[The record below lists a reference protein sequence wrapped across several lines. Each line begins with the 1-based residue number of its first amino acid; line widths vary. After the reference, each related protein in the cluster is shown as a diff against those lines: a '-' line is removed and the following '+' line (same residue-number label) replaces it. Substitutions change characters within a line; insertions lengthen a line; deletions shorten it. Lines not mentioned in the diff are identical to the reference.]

1 MADINGYKLK
11 GELRTTN
18 SGFSRWGF
26 AEKNGKD
33 VFIKEL
39 IDPVYPVHEELLSA
53 EAVRRKK
60 EICRVFEDR
69 WRTIFEMVNEC
80 SDGNLVHI
88 EDFFRYE
95 SHYYIIMEKIDAVPA
110 EEVLTLRV
118 EDRERIC
125 RVLVHALGGLH
136 RRGLVHSDLKLDN
149 ILFRHLPSGKITAKV
164 IDFDNCFPED
174 QPPEPTEEIFGDLV
188 YMAPETFMMMQTE
201 SGRLTRAIDVFA
213 LGIIFHQVFT
223 GQSPAFDSSRF
234 DYPFESALEGQPL
247 QISASIPDPWKQ
259 IIAGMLRPIP
269 ETRMSLEE
277 AESILRNTVRPA
289 PAAETGAFLAPA
301 GDL

>member
-60 EICRVFEDR
+60 EICRAFEDR

-88 EDFFRYE
+88 EDFFRYDISTHFPGACTFGPE
-95 SHYYIIMEKIDAVPA
+95 ARQHPVPPPSF
-110 EEVLTLRV
+110 RKDHGQG
-118 EDRERIC
+118 DR
-125 RVLVHALGGLH
+125 L
-136 RRGLVHSDLKLDN
+136 
-149 ILFRHLPSGKITAKV
+149 
-164 IDFDNCFPED
+164 
-174 QPPEPTEEIFGDLV
+174 
-188 YMAPETFMMMQTE
+188 
-201 SGRLTRAIDVFA
+201 
-213 LGIIFHQVFT
+213 
-223 GQSPAFDSSRF
+223 
-234 DYPFESALEGQPL
+234 
-247 QISASIPDPWKQ
+247 
-259 IIAGMLRPIP
+259 
-269 ETRMSLEE
+269 
-277 AESILRNTVRPA
+277 
-289 PAAETGAFLAPA
+289 
-301 GDL
+301 